1 MKTKKDV
8 LKEYLDDAWETI
20 LKIEITEQYLQEK
33 NAQKENHHIL
43 EELAKLQANKKET
56 EEWIMYL
63 EGQLK

>member
-8 LKEYLDDAWETI
+8 LKEYLDDARETI